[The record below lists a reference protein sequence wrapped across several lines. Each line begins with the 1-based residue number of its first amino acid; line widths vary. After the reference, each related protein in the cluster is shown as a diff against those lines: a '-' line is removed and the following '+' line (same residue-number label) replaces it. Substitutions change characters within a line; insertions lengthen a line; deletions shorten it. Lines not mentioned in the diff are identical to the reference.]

1 MQVSNSSAARPWKL
15 EQNTSGQVSRQ
26 ASRQAS
32 RASSP
37 WKLKQNNMT
46 KKGSFFGPQNV
57 RKSRRAK
64 MGLPAISDVLFQASA
79 IESKRK
85 VVVLIKKDGGEMLI
99 AIVLDRPIAEAKASV
114 NNSEAFVG
122 EITKIMQNEHAHPVI
137 AQMIHPDVRDDLR
150 SAQPAHQEAVAAR
163 WKRCNTRRV
172 LKLISRATCQRG
184 IPTAGCHTDFTHHY
198 LH

>member
-1 MQVSNSSAARPWKL
+1 MEIRTKHL
-15 EQNTSGQVSRQ
+15 
-26 ASRQAS
+26 
-32 RASSP
+32 RASFEAGFEAGLEGL
-37 WKLKQNNMT
+37 KLMEIEAKQYDKEGALFWSSKR
-46 KKGSFFGPQNV
+46 KKKQARKNGPPQQSRMFFS
-57 RKSRRAK
+57 KH
-64 MGLPAISDVLFQASA
+64 LPSNQ
-79 IESKRK
+79 KRK

-184 IPTAGCHTDFTHHY
+184 MPTAGCHTDFTHHY